1 MKLAARLAAGEVL
14 ALGAEITHARRGA
27 LPHSFRTRA
36 DHVLLAPEAARPP
49 RGLSLDR
56 FNLLALHRRDHGGV
70 RGAGTGADWAW
81 EQFAQAGLERGP
93 DRVLALLTQP
103 RFLGYWF
110 NPVSFWMVIEG
121 DALCAVIAEVNNT
134 FGQRHSYFLAQP
146 KFAPITPAT
155 RLSARKVF
163 HVSPFQDVAGE
174 YRFRFAL
181 RSDSL
186 SILIAQIDGEAGVE
200 TAMSGALRP
209 LTTGAIVAGAL
220 RRPGGALR
228 VIAQIYWHAVRL
240 KLKGAG
246 YRPLPPAPHEEISR

>member
-1 MKLAARLAAGEVL
+1 MTLAARLAAGEVL
-14 ALGAEITHARRGA
+14 ALDAAITHARRGA
-27 LPHSFRTRA
+27 LRHSFRTRA
-36 DHVLLAPEAARPP
+36 DHVMLAPETARPP
-49 RGLSLDR
+49 RGLSLDS
-56 FNLLALHRRDHGGV
+56 FNLLALYRRDHGGA

-81 EQFAQAGLERGP
+81 DQFAQAGLDRAPG
-93 DRVLALLTQP
+93 RVLALLTQP

-110 NPVSFWMVIEG
+110 NPVSFWMLLEG

-134 FGQRHSYFLAQP
+134 FGQRHSYLLAP
-146 KFAPITPAT
+146 PDGAPITAAT

-181 RSDSL
+181 RPDSL

-200 TAMSGALRP
+200 TAMTGALRL

-228 VIAQIYWHAVRL
+228 VVAQIYWHALRL
-240 KLKGAG
+240 KLKGAA

>member
-1 MKLAARLAAGEVL
+1 MTLAARLAAGEVL
-14 ALGAEITHARRGA
+14 ALDAAITHARRGA
-27 LPHSFRTRA
+27 LRHSFRTRA
-36 DHVLLAPEAARPP
+36 DHVLLAPESARPP
-49 RGLSLDR
+49 RGLSLDS
-56 FNLLALHRRDHGGV
+56 FNLLALYRRDHGGA

-81 EQFAQAGLERGP
+81 DQFDQAGLPRAPG
-93 DRVLALLTQP
+93 RVLALLTQP

-110 NPVSFWMVIEG
+110 NPVSFWMLLEG

-134 FGQRHSYFLAQP
+134 FGQRHSYLLAP
-146 KFAPITPAT
+146 PDGAPITAAT

-181 RSDSL
+181 RPDSL

-200 TAMSGALRP
+200 TAMTGALRP
-209 LTTGAIVAGAL
+209 LTTKAIVAGAL

-228 VIAQIYWHAVRL
+228 VIAQIYWHALHL
-240 KLKGAG
+240 KLKGAA